1 MLSPVVMKLLTEA
14 RMNELRREAKRARLA
29 REARSG
35 RRWSTFP
42 LAALGLLLAAIG
54 LVGRVS

>member
-14 RMNELRREAKRARLA
+14 RMSEMEREAERARLA
-29 REARSG
+29 KDARVG

-42 LAALGLLLAAIG
+42 IAALGLLLAAVGFFGKIG
-54 LVGRVS
+54 